1 MSLCIRK
8 LLKHRG
14 FTMNTLG
21 ERIVFLRELRGISQK
36 ELAARLDITA
46 ASMSRY
52 ENNVYDPKSEI
63 LTKLCEILHTNADF
77 LLGMSCDYH
86 MPKASMEMSA
96 ADKKLWLLYQQLSPE
111 DKIRI
116 EERILTLAESH
127 SK

>member
-1 MSLCIRK
+1 MYQ
-8 LLKHRG
+8 
-14 FTMNTLG
+14 
-21 ERIVFLRELRGISQK
+21 EIVETQGIYYEYIGRTNCLFAGASRYQP
-36 ELAARLDITA
+36 
-46 ASMSRY
+46 SMSRY

-111 DKIRI
+111 DKIRV

>member
-52 ENNVYDPKSEI
+52 ENNVYDPKAKFSQNCARFCI
-63 LTKLCEILHTNADF
+63 QMLTFSLE
-77 LLGMSCDYH
+77 
-86 MPKASMEMSA
+86 
-96 ADKKLWLLYQQLSPE
+96 
-111 DKIRI
+111 
-116 EERILTLAESH
+116 
-127 SK
+127 